1 MPWHDPG
8 NDHRHGTARKSPLP
22 ATPIP
27 SQDPAPMADSAH
39 PGRCC
44 HAARR
49 IWTPSLPGSFPLS
62 LSCNSQTAPAQSAR
76 QAPSPVEQED
86 APQQHYHMGRRSHD
100 QQRPRCHPPH
110 IRPRKI
116 FLPVL
121 CPFRPLSCID
131 MGRRNVYDYILNFV
145 EQFQHI
151 TRQICS
157 PIAAR
162 P

>member
-49 IWTPSLPGSFPLS
+49 IWTPSLPGIFSFEPVM
-62 LSCNSQTAPAQSAR
+62 QQPAPPAQSAR
-76 QAPSPVEQED
+76 QGPSPVEQED
-86 APQQHYHMGRRSHD
+86 VPSNIIIWAGGAMTSSAPGAI
-100 QQRPRCHPPH
+100 PRTSALV
-110 IRPRKI
+110 KI
-116 FLPVL
+116 FCPS
-121 CPFRPLSCID
+121 CAPFRPLSCID

>member
-86 APQQHYHMGRRSHD
+86 APQQHYHMGRRAMTSSAPGAI
-100 QQRPRCHPPH
+100 PRTSALV
-110 IRPRKI
+110 KI
-116 FLPVL
+116 FCPS
-121 CPFRPLSCID
+121 CAPFRPLSCID

>member
-1 MPWHDPG
+1 MPCHDPG

-27 SQDPAPMADSAH
+27 SQNPAPMADSAH

-49 IWTPSLPGSFPLS
+49 IWTPSLPGFFPLS
-62 LSCNSQTAPAQSAR
+62 LSCNSRPR
-76 QAPSPVEQED
+76 RPNPPDKPLHPSNRRTP
-86 APQQHYHMGRRSHD
+86 PQQHYHMGRRSHD